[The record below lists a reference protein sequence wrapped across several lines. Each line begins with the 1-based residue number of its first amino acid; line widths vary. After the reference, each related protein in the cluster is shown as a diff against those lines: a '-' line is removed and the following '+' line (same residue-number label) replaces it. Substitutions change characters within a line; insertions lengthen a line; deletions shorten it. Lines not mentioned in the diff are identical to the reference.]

1 MFLRFFVLEIN
12 PTLSVSSA
20 NSKND
25 VSIISSNMLSPLNCN
40 ENAGWPFDLIVTLP
54 LGNFRRFTKFIT
66 GEISLGQID
75 GHLLLHLFLR
85 TIFFL
90 YFARYHYLAIYI
102 PFSASQFLA
111 IRTSCLRYIN
121 LQVLKL
127 ISDRNIL
134 ASYLVD

>member
-54 LGNFRRFTKFIT
+54 LGNFRRFSKFIT
-66 GEISLGQID
+66 GEISLDKSMAICYFNYFCGLSFSCTSLDITILPFIF
-75 GHLLLHLFLR
+75 HLALPSSWPLGPVALG
-85 TIFFL
+85 TSISK
-90 YFARYHYLAIYI
+90 
-102 PFSASQFLA
+102 FS
-111 IRTSCLRYIN
+111 N
-121 LQVLKL
+121 
-127 ISDRNIL
+127 
-134 ASYLVD
+134 